1 MGRLAVLSA
10 RRRNPA
16 RQQVILQRGL
26 ESGESRVICGYY
38 WESDIDAARVMAA
51 AVVARLRAKTKF
63 NQQMEKAKAE
73 FKRLSVGRGSS
84 AENVFEQEQIKY

>member
-1 MGRLAVLSA
+1 MSA

-38 WESDIDAARVMAA
+38 CESDIDAARVMAA